1 MIDIKAY
8 IESGILEDYL
18 SGNVTD
24 QERREVECLSKI
36 YPEIRTELDQ
46 LGETVERYA
55 FAHRVAPPVEL
66 KDKIMAQLEFA
77 DEKKETESDDSSNAV
92 ITNLKEE
99 TVDETPVFKLDSRSS
114 SFQWGWVAAASV
126 AALIGTAVYFNARL
140 DALNTTVAQQATE
153 LSQKNEWI
161 AGMNNADN
169 QFFTLKGV
177 EKSPNSAVRI
187 VWNAKTREV
196 QLNVLSLPT
205 PEAGKQYQL
214 WGLVGGK
221 PVDLGVFDVN
231 EAMQKMKAIPQ
242 ADAFAVTLEKQG
254 GSPSPTLSEMY
265 VMGKVAG

>member
-1 MIDIKAY
+1 MINTKAY

-46 LGETVERYA
+46 LGEAVERYA
-55 FAHRVAPPVEL
+55 FAHRVAPPADL

-77 DEKKETESDDSSNAV
+77 DEKKEVSSKDSSLDRV
-92 ITNLKEE
+92 SEE
-99 TVDETPVFKLDSRSS
+99 EIDETPVYTLNSRQS

-126 AALIGTAVYFNARL
+126 AALIGSAVYFNARL
-140 DALNTTVAQQATE
+140 DTVNTTLAQQSVE
-153 LSQKNEWI
+153 LTQKNELI
-161 AGMNNADN
+161 ANLNNADN
-169 QFFTLKGV
+169 QFVTLKGV
-177 EKSPNSAVRI
+177 EKSPNSAVRV
-187 VWNAKTREV
+187 VWNPKTQEV
-196 QLNVLSLPT
+196 RLNVLSLPT

-231 EAMQKMKAIPQ
+231 GVMQKMKAAPQ
-242 ADAFAVTLEKQG
+242 AEAFAVTLEKRG
-254 GSPSPTLSEMY
+254 GSASPTLSEMY
-265 VMGKVAG
+265 VMGKVSS